1 MNRYLLLFIAFL
13 SVGQAAWSQSPLSYQ
28 LAPSNKSL
36 YKIIYPVATGNG
48 LNISVPFSSLV
59 IHDIRPDTTKLGF
72 YRSTK
77 DRHSYKYRFT
87 GNTAQELT
95 AYLTAHYNKN
105 LTLGSPNQLEIF
117 VKKLWLSEFDS
128 AELNLHNTHL
138 RNAWL
143 HVKAEVYLRTP
154 AAYHPVFRIDSILY
168 ARKQNG
174 YTSGGFI
181 TQMLV
186 DALQRLEQ
194 ADFSQIVSRKTL
206 SPSQVD
212 AYNKHTTTTPSAHV
226 PVKGIYSSF
235 TDFKKGK
242 PSATEYEVRFETLTD
257 IVYVKEQDGNTYAR
271 KDIWGFSDGQTVF
284 IRMGSNF
291 FPLYN
296 HQNTWEFYGTAAMEF
311 KAPRMPVLAGA
322 GWPFLLAAAGATE
335 ITQYEKRL
343 INLRAFQV
351 DVENGKF
358 Y

>member
-1 MNRYLLLFIAFL
+1 MNRFLAVFIVFGTFGSAAQGQSAL
-13 SVGQAAWSQSPLSYQ
+13 SPS

-36 YKIIYPVATGNG
+36 YRVIYPVAAGNNQ
-48 LNISVPFSSLV
+48 LTPLPFSTLV

-72 YRSTK
+72 YRSNK

-95 AYLTAHYNKN
+95 TYLTAHYGKN

-117 VKKLWLSEFDS
+117 IKKLWLSEFDS

-143 HVKAEVYLRTP
+143 YVKAEVYLRTP
-154 AAYHPVFRIDSILY
+154 AAYHPVFRFDSIVY

-181 TQMLV
+181 TQTLL
-186 DALQRLEQ
+186 DALQRLNQ
-194 ADFSQIVSRKTL
+194 TDFAQIIARKSIT
-206 SPSQVD
+206 PNQVD
-212 AYNKHTTTTPSAHV
+212 AYNKISTTV
-226 PVKGIYSSF
+226 PTAGIPAKGIYTSYS
-235 TDFKKGK
+235 DFRKGQ
-242 PSATEYEVRFETLTD
+242 PTATEYEVKFESLTD
-257 IVYVKEQDGNTYAR
+257 IVYVKEQDGKTYPR

-291 FPLYN
+291 FPLYH

-311 KAPRMPVLAGA
+311 RAPRMPVLAGA
-322 GWPFLLAAAGATE
+322 SLPFLLATTNATE
-335 ITQYEKRL
+335 ISQYEKRL

-351 DVENGKF
+351 DTENGKF